1 MDNVF
6 YALNKANNHVLT
18 VIRILQ
24 RIIILSME
32 L

>member
-1 MDNVF
+1 MDSVF
-6 YALNKANNHVLT
+6 YALNKAINHVLA
-18 VIRILQ
+18 VGRILQ